1 MVMGLMIILV
11 IGSMAMAYIYFINFQ
26 EYSGQGPEGPDVEII
41 ENNYQGVLGLYRLHR
56 SPFVRT
62 GSRAL
67 ITGQDL

>member
-1 MVMGLMIILV
+1 MIMGLMTLLV
-11 IGSMAMAYIYFINFQ
+11 IGALIMAYIYFINFQ
-26 EYSGQGPEGPDVEII
+26 EYSGQDPEGPDVKIT

-67 ITGQDL
+67 ITGQGP